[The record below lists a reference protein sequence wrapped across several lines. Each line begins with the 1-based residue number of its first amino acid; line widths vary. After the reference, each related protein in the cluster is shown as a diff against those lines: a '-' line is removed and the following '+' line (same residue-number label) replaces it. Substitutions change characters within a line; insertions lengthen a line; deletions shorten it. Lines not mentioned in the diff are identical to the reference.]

1 VLLGPDRTVLPAL
14 TLLRCICSVR
24 MPPDGILMGPI
35 ETSRWA
41 HGGDRSQWC
50 PCGWGGAG
58 SPHAADARSTAASRQ
73 SHALPNG
80 DLGSVR
86 SRKTI
91 YSVDAI
97 PLSAVK
103 RATITCR
110 DSRLLKPNN
119 RFSFRIQAS
128 GRYFGRNGPC

>member
-1 VLLGPDRTVLPAL
+1 
-14 TLLRCICSVR
+14 

-41 HGGDRSQWC
+41 HGEIDRN
-50 PCGWGGAG
+50 GA
-58 SPHAADARSTAASRQ
+58 HADWEEPGLPMLQMRGSTAASRQ

-110 DSRLLKPNN
+110 DCATIEAEQVVSLFGYKPV
-119 RFSFRIQAS
+119 AA
-128 GRYFGRNGPC
+128 YFGRNGPC